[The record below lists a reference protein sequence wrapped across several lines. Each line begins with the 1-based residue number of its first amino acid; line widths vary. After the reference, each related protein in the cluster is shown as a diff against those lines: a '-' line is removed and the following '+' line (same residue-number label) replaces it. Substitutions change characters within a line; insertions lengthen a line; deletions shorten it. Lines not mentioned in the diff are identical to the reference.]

1 LKITTWNCN
10 MAYRNKA
17 SFILTQ
23 QPDIVIV
30 PECEHPDK
38 LKFKDEVPLPKDVIW
53 SGKNLNKGLGIFSYS
68 NYKFKLHDSYMPDFR
83 NVLPIIVTGG
93 KIDFTLFAIW
103 ANNPQDKGYEYIGQ
117 VWKALHFYNDL
128 LKGQKTILMGD
139 FNSNTIWDKPRREGN
154 HSTVVA
160 LLESKKIY
168 SAYHRFYDQQQG
180 KEKHNT
186 LFMYRHPDKAYHI
199 DYCFASI
206 DLAKK
211 ITGIK
216 VGAHKEWAKLS
227 DHSPLTVTFKI

>member
-1 LKITTWNCN
+1 
-10 MAYRNKA
+10 MAYRKKA

-38 LKFKDEVPLPKDVIW
+38 LKFKEEVPLPKDVIW
-53 SGKNLNKGLGIFSYS
+53 SGKNPNKGLGIFSYAS
-68 NYKFKLHDSYMPDFR
+68 YKFKLHDNYIPDFR
-83 NVLPIIVTGG
+83 NVLPIMVTGG

-103 ANNPQDKGYEYIGQ
+103 ANNPRDKGYEYIGQ
-117 VWKALHFYNDL
+117 VWKALNFYNGL

-168 SAYHRFYDQQQG
+168 SAYHQFYDQQQG
-180 KEKHNT
+180 QEKHNT

-206 DLAKK
+206 DFAKK
-211 ITGIK
+211 ITDIK
-216 VGAHKEWAKLS
+216 VGAHKEWAELS
-227 DHSPLTVTFKI
+227 DHAPLTVTFNI